1 MSLVRLSDLSSN
13 AITGATKFAVAQ
25 ARVVHSMNIVRR
37 RLFRILGAFGCFSV

>member
-1 MSLVRLSDLSSN
+1 MSSVRLSDLSSN

-37 RLFRILGAFGCFSV
+37 LFRILGAFGCFSV